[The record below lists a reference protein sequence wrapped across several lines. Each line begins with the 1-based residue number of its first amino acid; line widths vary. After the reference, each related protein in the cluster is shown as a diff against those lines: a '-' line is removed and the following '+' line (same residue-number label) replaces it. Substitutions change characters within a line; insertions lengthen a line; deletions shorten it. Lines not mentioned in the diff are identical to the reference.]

1 MNWHKVGDILPDKL
15 KLVLGYREILET
27 YSVVFLSSQGVFMF
41 AYEPEYASD
50 ITHWMPLPE
59 PPEKEQGK

>member
-1 MNWHKVGDILPDKL
+1 MTMNEWIKCSERLPDTVVKC
-15 KLVLGYREILET
+15 LGYREIMQT
-27 YSVVFLSSQGVFMF
+27 YSIVFFSSAGRWMF

-59 PPEKEQGK
+59 PPEEN